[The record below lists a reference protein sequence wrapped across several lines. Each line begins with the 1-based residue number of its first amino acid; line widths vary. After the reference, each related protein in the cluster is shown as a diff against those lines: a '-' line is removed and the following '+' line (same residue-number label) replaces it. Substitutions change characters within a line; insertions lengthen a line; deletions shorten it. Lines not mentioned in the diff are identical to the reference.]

1 MQKTKSLTLLLS
13 LAVGALAM
21 SACKLDRPTSSSN
34 TTTDTDTQTQ
44 ICTSTGIDAGTPID
58 VSPVVV
64 VPTQCSGASATVK
77 LPYTQGYTP
86 ASDDLAQ
93 VQKMLVQMTL
103 EQKADQMRG
112 RPYGSSGKTQMNDT
126 QRSDDTPAVRGY
138 RYRDA
143 SRGMNLAEDMD
154 GVKPNAGTWFGT
166 KVGYSTTFPA
176 SIARGA
182 AFDLDLEYAI
192 GEAIGDEM
200 MAAGQTVLLAPCMNI
215 IRHPAWGRTQETYSE
230 DAYHMGRLASA
241 MTIGIQQHIAANA
254 KHWMA
259 YDIEGGRDQND
270 MSLDEQTLR
279 EIYGRHFRMVVQDG
293 GVASVMASYNMVNG
307 TKSVENQHTLTDVM
321 RKDFG
326 FQGFILSD
334 WWAMFPGVNVG
345 TDVTT
350 LKKYAINAINAGLD
364 IELPWKLNYAF
375 LEELVR
381 SNAITQQQV
390 ETGAGRVLLQ
400 KLRFNS
406 WDISKSSW
414 GLGRPKTTY
423 KKSRI
428 VYSGCDGHVDLA
440 RKAAIEGMVLMKN
453 ANDKDGN
460 ATLPISKSV
469 KKVAVLGAT
478 VPYTTTNDGKPT
490 VATMNFAT
498 EVHTGDKGSSRVFSA
513 PEDSIGPFDG
523 IKLTRPSQ
531 DIVVETGTSPSDDK
545 VKDADFFVV
554 VAGLTPG
561 DEGEDYTGASDRSSF
576 GLDAKQKD
584 AAYAGIQ
591 NKLIDAVIATGKP
604 MVVVLEGGSVI
615 DMPWL
620 DRVPAVVMAW
630 YGGMRVGEALGMLLW
645 GQANFSA
652 KLPLT
657 WGRFSDYPPFKA
669 TTGATSAD
677 YFLGYRYFDKFGITP
692 VFPFGYGL
700 SYTTFAYSNL
710 QLGCS
715 SMSEGAVLPV
725 YVDVKN
731 TGTVAG
737 DEIVMLFVSFP
748 NSKAARRTTIKELK
762 GFTRVSL
769 NPGETKQV
777 MIPVRLKDL
786 DYYDQNSNKWVVED
800 GPITIMVGG
809 NSTNFAPEM
818 TGTVNVQGYAKDS
831 SNY

>member
-1 MQKTKSLTLLLS
+1 MQKTKSITPLLS
-13 LAVGALAM
+13 LAVGALAI
-21 SACKLDRPTSSSN
+21 SACKLDRPTSSAN
-34 TTTDTDTQTQ
+34 TSTDTDTQTE
-44 ICTSTGIDAGTPID
+44 ICTSTVVDAGAPADET
-58 VSPVVV
+58 PVVV
-64 VPTQCSGASATVK
+64 TPTQCSGANATIK
-77 LPYTQGYTP
+77 LKYTQGYTP
-86 ASDDLAQ
+86 AAEDLAT
-93 VQKMLVQMTL
+93 VQKMLTQMTL
-103 EQKADQMRG
+103 DQKADQMRG

-126 QRSDDTPAVRGY
+126 QRSDDTPSVRGY

-230 DAYHMGRLASA
+230 DTYHMGRLASA
-241 MTIGIQQHIAANA
+241 MTIGIQQHVAANA

-259 YDIEGGRDQND
+259 YDIEVGRDYND
-270 MSLDEQTLR
+270 MTLDEQTLR
-279 EIYGRHFRMVVQDG
+279 ETYGRHFRMVVQDG

-307 TKSVENQHTLTDVM
+307 TKSVENEHTLTAVL

-326 FQGFILSD
+326 FQGFVLSD
-334 WWAMFPGVNVG
+334 WWAMFPGVYTG

-350 LKKYAINAINAGLD
+350 LKGYAIHAMNAGLD

-381 SNAITQQQV
+381 SNAITQQQLD
-390 ETGAGRVLLQ
+390 TGAGRVLLQ
-400 KLRFNS
+400 KVRFNS
-406 WDISKSSW
+406 VDPSKSTW

-423 KKSRI
+423 KKGKI
-428 VYSGCDGHVDLA
+428 NYSGCDGHVDLA
-440 RKAAIEGMVLMKN
+440 RKAAVESMVLLKN
-453 ANDKDGN
+453 NSN
-460 ATLPISKSV
+460 TLPISSGV

-478 VPYTTTNDGKPT
+478 VPYATTNDGKST
-490 VATMNFAT
+490 LATMNFAT
-498 EVHTGDKGSSRVFSA
+498 EVHTGDKGSSRVFSD
-513 PEDSIGPFDG
+513 PKDSIGPFEG
-523 IKLTRPSQ
+523 IKLTRPNS
-531 DIVVETGTSPSDDK
+531 DIVVETAESPSADN

-561 DEGEDYTGASDRSSF
+561 DEGEEYTLAGDRDEKGF
-576 GLDAKQKD
+576 GLDAKQD
-584 AAYAGIQ
+584 SAHAGIQ
-591 NKLIDAVIATGKP
+591 NKLINDVIATGKP

-620 DRVPAVVMAW
+620 DKVPAVVMAW
-630 YGGMRVGEALGMLLW
+630 YGGMRVGEAIGQLLW
-645 GQANFSA
+645 GQANFA
-652 KLPLT
+652 GKLPLT
-657 WGRFSDYPPFKA
+657 WGRFSDYPAFKA
-669 TTGATSAD
+669 GKGQATSTD
-677 YFLGYRYFDKFGITP
+677 YYVGYRYFDKYGITP
-692 VFPFGYGL
+692 IFPFGYGL

-731 TGTVAG
+731 TGSVAG
-737 DEIVMLFVSFP
+737 DEIVFLFASFP

-762 GFTRVSL
+762 GFTRVTL

-786 DYYDQNSNKWVVED
+786 DYYDQSTNKWVVED
-800 GPITIMVGG
+800 GPVTFMVSG
-809 NSTNFAPEM
+809 NSTTFTPDM
-818 TGTVNVQGYAKDS
+818 TKTVNVQGYAKDS